1 VRNLPQVFQRVSWGS
16 LGQGLGSARGGA
28 GILSLRPF
36 RFSPPSQS
44 RVFKEEPAPGGWRYW
59 IDQPAG
65 AGAIAGVLNMGIL
78 AASHDETSGAANW
91 NTLAELD
98 PLWAILSD
106 PQKRSSGW
114 DRAEFFS
121 TGDQEANRVLAM
133 CRSHGISVSYG
144 KLLDFGCGVGRMTRA
159 FSRHFE
165 SCVGIDVS
173 EKMIGLAR
181 EFNAGH
187 PRCEFIASDA
197 GVLPF
202 VEKSFDFVFTVL
214 VLQHLA
220 SRSMILEYI
229 AEFIRV
235 AKDNATIV
243 FQLPNEVPLRRRIQ
257 IRRRLWPLLESLGIP
272 PSWLFNKLGL
282 APILLNGVPRKEIEG
297 FVATHGGQVR
307 AVERYDPAE
316 DNYHSYYYFVS
327 RQPRLS
333 SYVGEELA
341 AEGLR

>member
-1 VRNLPQVFQRVSWGS
+1 MGIPRSRRQAF
-16 LGQGLGSARGGA
+16 GGA
-28 GILSLRPF
+28 
-36 RFSPPSQS
+36 
-44 RVFKEEPAPGGWRYW
+44 
-59 IDQPAG
+59 
-65 AGAIAGVLNMGIL
+65 
-78 AASHDETSGAANW
+78 NW
-91 NTLAELD
+91 DALAELD

-106 PQKRSSGW
+106 PKKKFGRW
-114 DRAEFFS
+114 DRAEFF
-121 TGDQEANRVLAM
+121 TAGDQEAERVLAM

-165 SCVGIDVS
+165 SCVGIDIS
-173 EKMIGLAR
+173 EKMIALAR
-181 EFNAGH
+181 QFNSGH
-187 PRCEFIASDA
+187 PCCEFIASDA

-257 IRRRLWPLLESLGIP
+257 LRRRLWPWLESLGIP
-272 PSWLFNKLGL
+272 PSSLFNKLGL
-282 APILLNGVPRKEIEG
+282 APILMNGVSRQEIER
-297 FVATHGGQVR
+297 FVPVQGGRVQ

-316 DNYHSYYYFVS
+316 GNYHSYYYFVTK
-327 RQPRLS
+327 QPRLS
-333 SYVGEELA
+333 PNAGEEIPAKWLQ
-341 AEGLR
+341 